1 MTTPA
6 NVAPVEEKDWRR
18 LLAPYKQA
26 SWGRA
31 LFQLANTL
39 IPFVLLWAAMAMGVS
54 RGQPLVLLLVIPT
67 SFFFIRLFILQHDC
81 GHGAFFPSR
90 AANNLLGSMLGV
102 ITLFPYGYWR
112 RTHSIHHATT
122 GNLDQREFG
131 DVRTLTVREY
141 QALSPLGRFGYRL
154 YRHPFVLFGVGPTYQ
169 FLLKHR
175 LPIDIPWSWKREW
188 KSVLTTNLAI
198 GAAVYA
204 LSSIFSLGTV
214 ALVYLPVIVV
224 AGAIGV
230 WLFYVQHQF
239 EEAYWQSGDSWD
251 FYRAAAEGS
260 SFYDLHPVL
269 HWLTGNIGYH
279 HIHHLSSQIPNYRL
293 AECFH
298 ENPALQKNVTH
309 LTLRQSLRCA
319 ALRLWD
325 EEKRTM
331 VRFRDLVEAQVQ
343 TTVPDSKAPAV
354 G

>member
-1 MTTPA
+1 MTNPTA
-6 NVAPVEEKDWRR
+6 VAPTNENDWRR
-18 LLAPYKQA
+18 LLAPYKKA

-39 IPFVLLWAAMAMGVS
+39 IPFVLLWAAMAIGVARS
-54 RGQPLVLLLVIPT
+54 QYLVLLLVIPT
-67 SFFFIRLFILQHDC
+67 AFFFIRLFILQHDC

-90 AANNLLGSMLGV
+90 AANNALGSVLGV
-102 ITLFPYGYWR
+102 ITMFPYGYWR

-141 QALSPLGRFGYRL
+141 QARTPFGRFLYRL

-169 FLLKHR
+169 FVLKHR

-188 KSVLTTNLAI
+188 KSVITTNIAI
-198 GAAVYA
+198 GATLYGLASV
-204 LSSIFSLGTV
+204 FGWGTV
-214 ALVYLPVIVV
+214 ALVWMPVVMV

-239 EEAYWQSGDSWD
+239 EETYWQSGDSWD
-251 FYRAAAEGS
+251 FYRASAEGS

-269 HWLTGNIGYH
+269 HWLTGNIGFH

-293 AECFH
+293 AECFR
-298 ENPALQKNVTH
+298 ENPSLQNVTR

-319 ALRLWD
+319 GLKLWD
-325 EEKRTM
+325 EEQRTM
-331 VRFRDLVEAQVQ
+331 VRFRDLAQTAEQGV
-343 TTVPDSKAPAV
+343 PAV